1 MTDTQD
7 VQIDEIDSVILRIL
21 AADPRAPYT
30 DIAAQLEQEGFEM
43 SGEGIR
49 YRVRKLMDVTTTFF
63 FIDLEQVS
71 GEIVRVAVDTTNE
84 EGAKRRAFEAI
95 SGMRFWH
102 VTRGVGTYDV
112 YAVGLAATLR
122 DTDELLTAIRELDSV
137 ESVEHIVATD
147 RTSSIEDYLGGFRD
161 DGEGSRTDVDLDGG
175 ASSAAE
181 E

>member
-1 MTDTQD
+1 MTDAQD
-7 VQIDEIDSVILRIL
+7 VQIDEIDSVILTIL

-30 DIAAQLEQEGFEM
+30 DIAAQLEEAGFEM

-63 FIDLEQVS
+63 FIDLERVS
-71 GEIVRVAVDTTNE
+71 GEIVRVAVDATDE

-95 SGMRFWH
+95 SGMQFWH

-112 YAVGLAATLR
+112 YAVGLASTLR

-137 ESVEHIVATD
+137 ASVEHIVATE
-147 RTSSIEDYLGGFRD
+147 RTSSIENYLSGFQD
-161 DGEGSRTDVDLDGG
+161 DGDGPTVDVDLDG
-175 ASSAAE
+175 ASESADDA
-181 E
+181 